1 MTRPEP
7 SRIGRPLKISP
18 LMLFQVSSEGCVDV
32 GAASSA
38 RTPDAAAKPS
48 AIITERQIVLMKFDT
63 AKSSH

>member
-1 MTRPEP
+1 
-7 SRIGRPLKISP
+7 
-18 LMLFQVSSEGCVDV
+18 V

-38 RTPDAAAKPS
+38 RTPDAAARPS